1 MKNKGRVLIDMYKYI
16 RNQKNN
22 RPNNKLEEV
31 AKAYLNESKENIHYS
46 EIPKLHEGDEITRR
60 KLAVYCLKDAWLP
73 LCLMEERECIQ
84 NLT

>member
-46 EIPKLHEGDEITRR
+46 EIPKLH
-60 KLAVYCLKDAWLP
+60 
-73 LCLMEERECIQ
+73 
-84 NLT
+84 